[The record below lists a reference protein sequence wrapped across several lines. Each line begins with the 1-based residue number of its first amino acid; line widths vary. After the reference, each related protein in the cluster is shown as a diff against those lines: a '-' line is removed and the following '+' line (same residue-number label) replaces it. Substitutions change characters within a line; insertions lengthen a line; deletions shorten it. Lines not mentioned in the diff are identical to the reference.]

1 MALMQECIGARGFE
15 SDTYF
20 EMALRDAQLI
30 PSLEGSM
37 HINLGL
43 AAGFIPQYF
52 DRNDETL
59 SEPPSV
65 IAGEVVSREN
75 AYLMDAPTGATH
87 GIAFRPY
94 LASYRALMELPNVTS
109 FTRQVEA
116 FREVTRLIKAHD
128 TDSTDSNVTMIVGQC
143 FATIAF
149 GQLVA
154 ENLTRLEMPAQI
166 TSAIFH
172 GLVEDLSTLALQ
184 LAALP
189 QFDDATRDRIRHMVE
204 VPRTSP
210 TDWNF
215 FDRGSP

>member
-1 MALMQECIGARGFE
+1 MALLQECIGARGFE

-20 EMALRDAQLI
+20 EMALRDALLI

-43 AAGFIPQYF
+43 AAGFIPRYF
-52 DRNDETL
+52 DRNDSSIGEPL
-59 SEPPSV
+59 SL

-75 AYLMDAPTGATH
+75 AYLMEARTGAIH
-87 GIAFRPY
+87 SIAFRPY
-94 LASYRALMELPNVTS
+94 LDAYRDLMAFPNVTS
-109 FTRQVEA
+109 FTRQVDA
-116 FREVTRLIKAHD
+116 FRDVTRRIKVQSND
-128 TDSTDSNVTMIVGQC
+128 PTDSKVTMIVGQC

-154 ENLTRLEMPAQI
+154 ENLTRLEMQREM

-172 GLVEDLSTLALQ
+172 GLVEDLSSLALQ

-189 QFDDATRDRIRHMVE
+189 HFDEATRDRIRQMLE
-204 VPRTSP
+204 IPRTRPS
-210 TDWNF
+210 DWDF
-215 FDRGSP
+215 FDRGSV